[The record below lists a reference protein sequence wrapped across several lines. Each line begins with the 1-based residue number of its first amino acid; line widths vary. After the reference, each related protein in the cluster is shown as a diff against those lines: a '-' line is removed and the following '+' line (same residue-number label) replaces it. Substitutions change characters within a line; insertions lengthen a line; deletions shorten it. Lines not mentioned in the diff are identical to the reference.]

1 MDDTREKLAAY
12 AHEAWS
18 GWMQYLFSKC
28 EPADSGIIPPWA
40 VERWQR
46 QMTTSYTDLPES
58 EKASDLIE
66 ADKILKIVQNQA

>member
-1 MDDTREKLAAY
+1 
-12 AHEAWS
+12 
-18 GWMQYLFSKC
+18 MQFIYSSKC

-40 VERWQR
+40 SRAMAKANDKSGE
-46 QMTTSYTDLPES
+46 SYTDLPES